1 MVTAREVVRRWGG
14 RAVGLTVA
22 AIGLYVVAPGL
33 LAVFG
38 AWPRLSEVQ
47 PRWFVILVLLE
58 SRELRHPVVADPAR
72 ARAAPG
78 RRRRRG
84 RGGRPSGAAGLGH
97 GGDRAAGRE
106 RGQQGG
112 PGGAATGGVVQA
124 KLLIQAGQP
133 AGRGGHRHWP
143 GSA

>member
-14 RAVGLTVA
+14 RAVGLTVT

-58 SRELRHPVVADPAR
+58 TASFATLWWLTRLALEPHRGDADDE
-72 ARAAPG
+72 
-78 RRRRRG
+78 
-84 RGGRPSGAAGLGH
+84 GGRPRAAAGLGH

-106 RGQQGG
+106 CGQQGDPG
-112 PGGAATGGVVQA
+112 RRRDRRRGAGQAADPGG
-124 KLLIQAGQP
+124 
-133 AGRGGHRHWP
+133 
-143 GSA
+143 

>member
-14 RAVGLTVA
+14 RAVGLTVT

-58 SRELRHPVVADPAR
+58 TASFATLWWLTRLALEPHRGDADERARRPPPRGRRAGARWPPRSWPGARPAR
-72 ARAAPG
+72 
-78 RRRRRG
+78 
-84 RGGRPSGAAGLGH
+84 
-97 GGDRAAGRE
+97 
-106 RGQQGG
+106 
-112 PGGAATGGVVQA
+112 
-124 KLLIQAGQP
+124 
-133 AGRGGHRHWP
+133 
-143 GSA
+143 